1 MHQKLQNVMI
11 KKYLCLYSQFPQDIL
26 ENCDNNYGI
35 ITIVVIIVIILIMVI
50 IIIIIVVNSSV
61 VVTVKVTVVGLL
73 L

>member
-1 MHQKLQNVMI
+1 MHRKLQKVMI
-11 KKYLCLYSQFPQDIL
+11 KKYLRLYSSFPQDIL
-26 ENCDNNYGI
+26 ETWDNNYGI
-35 ITIVVIIVIILIMVI
+35 ITIVVIIVILIMVI